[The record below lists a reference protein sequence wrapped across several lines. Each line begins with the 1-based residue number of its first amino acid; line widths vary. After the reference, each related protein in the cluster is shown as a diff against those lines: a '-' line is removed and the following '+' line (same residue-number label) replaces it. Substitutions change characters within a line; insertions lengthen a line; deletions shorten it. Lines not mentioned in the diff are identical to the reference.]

1 MTRIALRL
9 AVLTAAAL
17 TSGCFYYPY
26 GYGYPYG
33 YRVAYPA
40 YAYRPAPVV
49 VYPGYRY

>member
-9 AVLTAAAL
+9 AVLAL
-17 TSGCFYYPY
+17 AGLTTGCFYYPY
-26 GYGYPYG
+26 GYGYG
-33 YRVAYPA
+33 YRYAYPT